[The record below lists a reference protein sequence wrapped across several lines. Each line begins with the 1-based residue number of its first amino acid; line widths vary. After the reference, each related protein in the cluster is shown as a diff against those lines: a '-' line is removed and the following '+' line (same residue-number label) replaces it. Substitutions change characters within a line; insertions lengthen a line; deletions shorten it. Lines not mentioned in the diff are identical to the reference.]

1 MNIWNVS
8 TLAGLAMLGWVV
20 VGSNLVTSPGIAQVA
35 AGRVAFLRTEL
46 KITDA
51 QAADWDRFAATLRD
65 RAQGLDAMVEQKRK
79 DRATPPNLLD
89 RMEERV
95 KIADQRAAAIREEL
109 AAFRPLYASMSDEQ
123 KRTANQLLGER
134 FHGIRH

>member
-20 VGSNLVTSPGIAQVA
+20 VGSNLVTSPGIAHVA
-35 AGRVAFLRTEL
+35 TGRLAFMRTEL

-51 QAADWDRFAATLRD
+51 QAADWDRFAETLRD
-65 RAQGLDAMVEQKRK
+65 RAQRLDAMVEQKRK
-79 DRATPPNLLD
+79 DQATPPNLLD

-95 KIADQRAAAIREEL
+95 TIADQRAASIREEL

-123 KRTANQLLGER
+123 KRAANQLLEER
-134 FHGIRH
+134 FHGIRR